1 MNRKHTIEEYVV
13 IYEKFKKINPK
24 IEFSSD
30 FIIGYP
36 EEDEQ

>member
-1 MNRKHTIEEYVV
+1 MDKIE
-13 IYEKFKKINPK
+13 IEKLKQINPK

-36 EEDEQ
+36 EEDEQDF